1 VVNKGSPQGE
11 DHEEADQLLQIVRA
25 QVVTQNSVLEAAPER
40 QRPGAVQ
47 NESQSPGVAPLGE
60 LKKLVAAVQSTDFLS
75 QRLMKEVQGVVNACA
90 HYSLSPEGI
99 LLWKEKLMF
108 HSREV
113 GSMNY

>member
-1 VVNKGSPQGE
+1 M
-11 DHEEADQLLQIVRA
+11 
-25 QVVTQNSVLEAAPER
+25 TQNSVLEAAPER